1 MILTARYV
9 LPVSRK
15 HIEHG
20 AVCVHGDEIVAVGTL
35 AEVVQRFPD
44 EEIKDFGLAA
54 LCPGF
59 IDTHTHLEYTAMRGL
74 IEDEPYADWK
84 HQVMLREKLFSKQ
97 DWEDSA
103 RLGAL
108 EATSSGITAIADITE
123 TGASVVAADEAGLRG
138 IIYREVETM
147 EKKHVGE
154 VMDRARVDIEH
165 WRGAVD
171 ESRLSIGIAPHSA
184 YSCHPELFRAVAEY
198 AKDGTPVAMHLA
210 GSFEEYQF
218 VKYGA
223 SQLGT
228 DVRQDYDSHAPLWLP
243 TGVSPVKYVLQWG
256 IFDVPNILAIHCT
269 QVDDDDIQAL
279 ARYDVAI
286 SHCPRCNAKLGMGIA
301 PLQKFMN
308 AGLRLGLGTDSPA
321 ASNAMDV
328 FEEMRIGMLIQ
339 RAAYGKERFY
349 TASRFLK
356 LATYDAASALGIL
369 DSTGSLDE
377 GKKADIIAVD
387 LSKSAQVPTHRP
399 ASAMVHTVHQNNVL
413 MTMVAGEVVY
423 ADGKWSHLD
432 GERLKV
438 RAEEMREK
446 LRSSINETN
455 GLS

>member
-9 LPVSRK
+9 LPVSRP

-20 AVCVHGDEIVAVGTL
+20 AVCVEGDEIVAVGTL
-35 AEVVQRFPD
+35 AEVIEQYPH

-74 IEDEPYADWK
+74 VEDEPYAQWK
-84 HQVMLREKLFSKQ
+84 HQVMLREKLFTPQ

-108 EATSSGITAIADITE
+108 EAISSGITTIADITE
-123 TGASVVAADEAGLRG
+123 TGASGIAADEAGLRG

-147 EKKHVGE
+147 EKKNVE
-154 VMDRARVDIEH
+154 AVMEKAKQDIEE
-165 WRGAVD
+165 WRNMCVSD
-171 ESRLSIGIAPHSA
+171 RLSIGIAPHSA
-184 YSCHPELFRAVAEY
+184 YSCHPELFKKVSEY
-198 AKDGTPVAMHLA
+198 AMDGTPVAMHLA

-218 VKYGA
+218 VKYGS

-228 DVRQDYDSHAPLWLP
+228 EVRKEYDLDAPLWLP
-243 TGVSPVKYVLQWG
+243 TGVSPVRYVLQWG
-256 IFDVPNILAIHCT
+256 IFDVPHVMAIHCT
-269 QVDDDDIQAL
+269 QVDDDDIQIL
-279 ARYDVAI
+279 ADYDVAV

-301 PLQKFMN
+301 PLQKFMS
-308 AGLRLGLGTDSPA
+308 AGIRLGLGTDSPA

-356 LATYDAASALGIL
+356 LATYDAASALGML
-369 DSTGSLDE
+369 DYTGSLDT

-399 ASAMVHTVHQNNVL
+399 ASAMVHTAHQNNVL
-413 MTMVAGEVVY
+413 MTMIAGETVY
-423 ADGKWSHLD
+423 ENGQWSHLD
-432 GERLKV
+432 GERLKA
-438 RAEEMREK
+438 RAEEMRLK
-446 LRSSINETN
+446 LRESMN
-455 GLS
+455 

>member
-9 LPVSRK
+9 LPVSQK

-20 AVCVHGDEIVAVGTL
+20 AVCVKDDEIVAVGTL
-35 AEVVQRFPD
+35 AEIVQKYPD

-54 LCPGF
+54 ICPGF

-74 IEDEPYADWK
+74 IEDEPYAAWK
-84 HQVMLREKLFSKQ
+84 HEVMTREKLFTSQ

-108 EATSSGITAIADITE
+108 EATSSGITTIADITE
-123 TGASVVAADEAGLRG
+123 TGASVTAADEAGLRG
-138 IIYREVETM
+138 VIYREVETM
-147 EKKHVGE
+147 EKKLVPQ
-154 VMDRARVDIEH
+154 VMEEALNDIEE
-165 WRGAVD
+165 WTARTD
-171 ESRLSIGIAPHSA
+171 SSRLRIGIAPHSA
-184 YSCHPELFRAVAEY
+184 YSCHPQLFKEVSKFAM
-198 AKDGTPVAMHLA
+198 DGTPVAMHLA

-218 VKYGA
+218 VKYGS

-228 DVRQDYDSHAPLWLP
+228 EVRNEYDSHAPMWLP
-243 TGVSPVKYVLQWG
+243 TGVSPVRYVLQWG
-256 IFDVPNILAIHCT
+256 IFDVPNVLAIHCT
-269 QVDDDDIQAL
+269 QVDDDDITLL
-279 ARYDVAI
+279 AKHDVAVA
-286 SHCPRCNAKLGMGIA
+286 HCPRCNAKLGMGIA
-301 PLQKFMN
+301 PLQKFMT

-349 TASRFLK
+349 SASRFLK

-369 DSTGSLDE
+369 DETGSLDE

-399 ASAMVHTVHQNNVL
+399 ASAMVHTAHQNNVL
-413 MTMVAGEVVY
+413 MTMIAGEIVY
-423 ADGKWSHLD
+423 ENGQWSHLD

-438 RAEEMREK
+438 RADELREK
-446 LRSSINETN
+446 LRTSIIDI
-455 GLS
+455 

>member
-9 LPVSRK
+9 LPASRQ

-20 AVCVHGDEIVAVGTL
+20 AVCVQGDEIVAVGTL
-35 AEVVQRFPD
+35 AEVVQNYPH

-59 IDTHTHLEYTAMRGL
+59 IDTHTHLEYTIMRGL
-74 IEDEPYADWK
+74 VEDEPYAQWK
-84 HQVMLREKLFSKQ
+84 HQVMLREKLLTPQ

-108 EATSSGITAIADITE
+108 EALSSGITTIADITE
-123 TGASVVAADEAGLRG
+123 TGASGVAADEAGLRG

-147 EKKHVGE
+147 EKKHVEG
-154 VMDRARVDIEH
+154 VMEQAKEDIET
-165 WRGAVD
+165 WSSSCGND
-171 ESRLSIGIAPHSA
+171 RLGIGIAPHSP
-184 YSCHPELFRAVAEY
+184 YSCHPELFQKVSDY
-198 AKDGTPVAMHLA
+198 AMDGTPVAMHLA

-218 VKYGA
+218 VKYGS

-228 DVRQDYDSHAPLWLP
+228 EVRNEYDSHAPLWLP
-243 TGVSPVKYVLQWG
+243 TGVSPVRYVLQWG
-256 IFDVPNILAIHCT
+256 ILDVPHVLAIHCT
-269 QVDDDDIQAL
+269 QVDDDDIQTL
-279 ARYDVAI
+279 ADYNVAV

-301 PLQKFMN
+301 PLQKFMS
-308 AGLRLGLGTDSPA
+308 AGIRLGLGTDSPA

-339 RAAYGKERFY
+339 RAAYGKERFF

-356 LATYDAASALGIL
+356 LATYDAASALGML
-369 DSTGSLDE
+369 EYTGSLDV

-399 ASAMVHTVHQNNVL
+399 ASAMVHTAHQNNVL
-413 MTMVAGEVVY
+413 MTMIAGETVY
-423 ADGKWSHLD
+423 ENGAWSHLD
-432 GERLKV
+432 GERLAA
-438 RAEEMREK
+438 RAEEMRIK
-446 LRSSINETN
+446 LRESMN
-455 GLS
+455 